1 MQTDEMTGYFCS
13 KVVNWWKKST
23 QIHETLILGR
33 YDGANKDADTALTE
47 DPFSVPGILAK
58 GEARYHQG
66 AFEHALKYYYRQVNL
81 IHALVM

>member
-1 MQTDEMTGYFCS
+1 MQTNEMRGLFCL

-58 GEARYHQG
+58 AEARYHQG
-66 AFEHALKYYYRQVNL
+66 SFEHALKYYYR
-81 IHALVM
+81 